1 MMSKNK
7 TSLEAKN
14 ISAGY
19 GEQIIIRNIDLDL
32 HESSIT
38 TIIGPNGCGKSTFL
52 KSISGIINPVEGEVS
67 IYGSNVTELN
77 TFELSKKG
85 LGYVPQSENIFP
97 SLSVEDNLKMG
108 GYILSNDDYKKNLEY
123 VLEMFPV
130 LKDKLSDSSS
140 NLSGGQRQMLAL
152 SRALMLD
159 PKIIM
164 LDEPT
169 AGLSPIIVDEV
180 LENIISLKKSNLSV
194 LLVEQ
199 NAKKA
204 LKISDFG
211 AVFSFGKKV
220 IEDEASRILSDK
232 EISKLYLD
240 NYKGI

>member
-67 IYGSNVTELN
+67 IYGLNVTELN

-199 NAKKA
+199 NAKKV

-211 AVFSFGKKV
+211 VVFSFGKKV
-220 IEDEASRILSDK
+220 IEDEASRILSNK
-232 EISKLYLD
+232 EISKLYL
-240 NYKGI
+240 GG

>member
-1 MMSKNK
+1 MSKNK

-199 NAKKA
+199 NAKKV

-211 AVFSFGKKV
+211 VVFSFGKKV
-220 IEDEASRILSDK
+220 IEDEASRILSNK
-232 EISKLYLD
+232 EISKLYL
-240 NYKGI
+240 GG

>member
-152 SRALMLD
+152 SRALILD

-232 EISKLYLD
+232 EISKLYL
-240 NYKGI
+240 GG

>member
-67 IYGSNVTELN
+67 IYGSNVTELS

-232 EISKLYLD
+232 EISKLYL
-240 NYKGI
+240 GG

>member
-199 NAKKA
+199 NAKKV

-211 AVFSFGKKV
+211 VVFSFGKKV
-220 IEDEASRILSDK
+220 IEDEASRILSNK
-232 EISKLYLD
+232 EISKLYL
-240 NYKGI
+240 GG

>member
-204 LKISDFG
+204 LEISDFG

-232 EISKLYLD
+232 EISKLYL
-240 NYKGI
+240 GG

>member
-1 MMSKNK
+1 MVKMNEENIA
-7 TSLEAKN
+7 LRANN

-19 GEQIIIRNIDLDL
+19 GEQIIIRNINLNL
-32 HESSIT
+32 YESSIK

-52 KSISGIINPVEGEVS
+52 KSISGIINPVEGNIDIFGED
-67 IYGSNVTELN
+67 VTELN
-77 TFELSKKG
+77 TFELSKIG

-108 GYILSNDDYKKNLEY
+108 GYILNSEEYKNNLEK
-123 VLEMFPV
+123 VLEMFPD
-130 LKDKLSDSSS
+130 LRDKLSDSSS

-180 LENIISLKKSNLSV
+180 LENIISLKKSRLSV

-199 NAKKA
+199 NARKA
-204 LKISDFG
+204 LSVSDYG
-211 AVFSFGKKV
+211 VVFSFGEKV
-220 IEDEASRILSDK
+220 MEDDAYKILSDK
-232 EISKLYLD
+232 EISKLYL
-240 NYKGI
+240 GG

>member
-1 MMSKNK
+1 MTKHTTALK
-7 TSLEAKN
+7 AKN

-19 GEQIIIRNIDLDL
+19 GEQIIIRNISLDL
-32 HESSIT
+32 YESTIT

-52 KSISGIINPVEGEVS
+52 KSISGIINPIEGDIE
-67 IYGSNVTELN
+67 IYGNDVTDLN
-77 TFELSKKG
+77 TFELSQIG

-108 GYILSNDDYKKNLEY
+108 GYILKVDQYKKNLDY
-123 VLEMFPV
+123 VLEMFPD
-130 LKDKLSDSSS
+130 LKDKLPDSSS

-152 SRALMLD
+152 SRALMLN

-180 LENIISLKKSNLSV
+180 LENITFLKKSNLSV

-204 LKISDFG
+204 LSISDYG

-220 IEDEASRILSDK
+220 IEDDASKILSDK
-232 EISKLYLD
+232 EISKLYL
-240 NYKGI
+240 GG

>member
-199 NAKKA
+199 NAKKV

-211 AVFSFGKKV
+211 VVFSFGKKV

-232 EISKLYLD
+232 EISKLYL
-240 NYKGI
+240 GG

>member
-1 MMSKNK
+1 MAIMSKQK
-7 TSLEAKN
+7 TSLIAKN

-19 GEQIIIRNIDLDL
+19 GEQIIIRNVNLEL

-52 KSISGIINPVEGEVS
+52 KSISGIINPVEGEVK
-67 IYGSNVTELN
+67 IYGSDVTKLN

-108 GYILSNDDYKKNLEY
+108 GYILSKYDYKKNLDY
-123 VLEMFPV
+123 VLEMFPD
-130 LKDKLSDSSS
+130 LRDKLTESSS

-169 AGLSPIIVDEV
+169 AGLSPIIVDDV
-180 LENIISLKKSNLSV
+180 LENITSLKKSNLSV

-211 AVFSFGKKV
+211 AVFSFGQKV
-220 IEDEASRILSDK
+220 IEDEASKILSDK
-232 EISKLYLD
+232 EISKLYL
-240 NYKGI
+240 GG

>member
-67 IYGSNVTELN
+67 IYGSNVTDLN

-232 EISKLYLD
+232 EISKLYL
-240 NYKGI
+240 GG

>member
-1 MMSKNK
+1 M
-7 TSLEAKN
+7 
-14 ISAGY
+14 
-19 GEQIIIRNIDLDL
+19 
-32 HESSIT
+32 
-38 TIIGPNGCGKSTFL
+38 
-52 KSISGIINPVEGEVS
+52 
-67 IYGSNVTELN
+67 
-77 TFELSKKG
+77 
-85 LGYVPQSENIFP
+85 
-97 SLSVEDNLKMG
+97 
-108 GYILSNDDYKKNLEY
+108 SNDDYKKNLEY

-232 EISKLYLD
+232 EISKLYL
-240 NYKGI
+240 GG

>member
-1 MMSKNK
+1 MFH
-7 TSLEAKN
+7 SL
-14 ISAGY
+14 
-19 GEQIIIRNIDLDL
+19 
-32 HESSIT
+32 
-38 TIIGPNGCGKSTFL
+38 
-52 KSISGIINPVEGEVS
+52 
-67 IYGSNVTELN
+67 
-77 TFELSKKG
+77 
-85 LGYVPQSENIFP
+85 ENIFP

-232 EISKLYLD
+232 EISKLYL
-240 NYKGI
+240 GG

>member
-108 GYILSNDDYKKNLEY
+108 GYILSNDDYKKSLEY

-220 IEDEASRILSDK
+220 IEDEASRILSNK
-232 EISKLYLD
+232 EISKLYL
-240 NYKGI
+240 GG

>member
-130 LKDKLSDSSS
+130 LKDKLSDYSS

-232 EISKLYLD
+232 EISKLYL
-240 NYKGI
+240 GG

>member
-1 MMSKNK
+1 M
-7 TSLEAKN
+7 
-14 ISAGY
+14 
-19 GEQIIIRNIDLDL
+19 
-32 HESSIT
+32 
-38 TIIGPNGCGKSTFL
+38 
-52 KSISGIINPVEGEVS
+52 
-67 IYGSNVTELN
+67 
-77 TFELSKKG
+77 
-85 LGYVPQSENIFP
+85 
-97 SLSVEDNLKMG
+97 
-108 GYILSNDDYKKNLEY
+108 SNDDYKKNLEY

-211 AVFSFGKKV
+211 VVFSFGKKV

-232 EISKLYLD
+232 EISKLYL
-240 NYKGI
+240 GR

>member
-52 KSISGIINPVEGEVS
+52 KSISGIINPVEGAVS

-232 EISKLYLD
+232 EISKLYL
-240 NYKGI
+240 GG

>member
-1 MMSKNK
+1 MTSKNK

-232 EISKLYLD
+232 EISKLYL
-240 NYKGI
+240 GG

>member
-1 MMSKNK
+1 MLFRSKNK

-232 EISKLYLD
+232 EISKLYL
-240 NYKGI
+240 GG

>member
-1 MMSKNK
+1 MVKMNEENIV
-7 TSLEAKN
+7 LRANN

-19 GEQIIIRNIDLDL
+19 GEQIIIRNINLNL
-32 HESSIT
+32 YESSIK

-52 KSISGIINPVEGEVS
+52 KSISGIINPVEGNIDIFGED
-67 IYGSNVTELN
+67 VTELN
-77 TFELSKKG
+77 TFELSKIG

-108 GYILSNDDYKKNLEY
+108 GYILNSEEYKNNLEK
-123 VLEMFPV
+123 VLEMFPD
-130 LKDKLSDSSS
+130 LRDKLSDSSS

-180 LENIISLKKSNLSV
+180 LENIISLKKSRLSV

-199 NAKKA
+199 NARKA
-204 LKISDFG
+204 LSVSDYG
-211 AVFSFGKKV
+211 VVFSFGEKV
-220 IEDEASRILSDK
+220 MEDDAYKILSDK
-232 EISKLYLD
+232 EISKLYL
-240 NYKGI
+240 GG

>member
-1 MMSKNK
+1 MVKMNEENIV
-7 TSLEAKN
+7 LRANN

-19 GEQIIIRNIDLDL
+19 GEQIIIRNINLNL
-32 HESSIT
+32 YESSIK

-52 KSISGIINPVEGEVS
+52 KSISGIINPLEGNIDIFGED
-67 IYGSNVTELN
+67 VTELN
-77 TFELSKKG
+77 TFELSKIG

-108 GYILSNDDYKKNLEY
+108 GYILNSEEYKNNLEK
-123 VLEMFPV
+123 VLEMFPD
-130 LKDKLSDSSS
+130 LRDKLSDSSS

-180 LENIISLKKSNLSV
+180 LENIISLKKSRLSV

-199 NAKKA
+199 NARKA
-204 LKISDFG
+204 LSVSDYG
-211 AVFSFGKKV
+211 VVFSFGEKV
-220 IEDEASRILSDK
+220 MEDDAYKILSDK
-232 EISKLYLD
+232 EISKLYL
-240 NYKGI
+240 GG

>member
-52 KSISGIINPVEGEVS
+52 KSISGIINPVGGEVS

-232 EISKLYLD
+232 EISKLYL
-240 NYKGI
+240 GG

>member
-1 MMSKNK
+1 MISKNK

-232 EISKLYLD
+232 EISKLYL
-240 NYKGI
+240 GG

>member
-1 MMSKNK
+1 MTKHTIALK
-7 TSLEAKN
+7 AKN

-19 GEQIIIRNIDLDL
+19 GEQIIIRNISLDL
-32 HESSIT
+32 YESTIT

-52 KSISGIINPVEGEVS
+52 KSISGIINPIEGDIEV
-67 IYGSNVTELN
+67 YGNNVSDLN
-77 TFELSKKG
+77 TFELSQIG
-85 LGYVPQSENIFP
+85 LGYVPQAENIFP

-108 GYILSNDDYKKNLEY
+108 GYILKIDQYKKNLDY
-123 VLEMFPV
+123 VLEMFPD
-130 LKDKLSDSSS
+130 LKDKLPDSSS

-180 LENIISLKKSNLSV
+180 LENITFLKKSNLSV

-204 LKISDFG
+204 LSISDYG

-220 IEDEASRILSDK
+220 IEDDASKILSDK
-232 EISKLYLD
+232 EISKLYL
-240 NYKGI
+240 GG

>member
-52 KSISGIINPVEGEVS
+52 KTISGIINPVEGEVS

-232 EISKLYLD
+232 EISKLYL
-240 NYKGI
+240 GG

>member
-1 MMSKNK
+1 MTKNI
-7 TSLEAKN
+7 TSLKAKN

-19 GEQIIIRNIDLDL
+19 GEQIIIRNINLDIY
-32 HESSIT
+32 ESSIT

-52 KSISGIINPVEGEVS
+52 KSISGIINPVEGNIE
-67 IYGSNVTELN
+67 IYGNDVTNLS
-77 TFELSKKG
+77 TFELSKVG

-108 GYILSNDDYKKNLEY
+108 GYILNSIQYKKNLDK
-123 VLEMFPV
+123 VLDMFPD
-130 LKDKLSDSSS
+130 LKSKLQDSSS

-164 LDEPT
+164 LDAPT

-180 LENIISLKKSNLSV
+180 LENIISLKNSDLSV

-204 LKISDFG
+204 LQVSDFG
-211 AVFSFGKKV
+211 VVFSFGKKV
-220 IEDEASRILSDK
+220 IEDLADKILKDK
-232 EISKLYLD
+232 EISKLYL
-240 NYKGI
+240 GG

>member
-1 MMSKNK
+1 MNEENIV
-7 TSLEAKN
+7 LRANN

-19 GEQIIIRNIDLDL
+19 GEQIIIRNINLNL
-32 HESSIT
+32 YESSIK

-52 KSISGIINPVEGEVS
+52 KSISGIINPVEGNIDIFGED
-67 IYGSNVTELN
+67 VTELN
-77 TFELSKKG
+77 TFELSKIG

-108 GYILSNDDYKKNLEY
+108 GYILNSEEYKNNLEK
-123 VLEMFPV
+123 VLEMFPD
-130 LKDKLSDSSS
+130 LRDKLSDSSS

-180 LENIISLKKSNLSV
+180 LENIISLKKSRLSV

-199 NAKKA
+199 NARKA
-204 LKISDFG
+204 LSVSDYG
-211 AVFSFGKKV
+211 VVFSFGEKV
-220 IEDEASRILSDK
+220 MEDDAYKILSDK
-232 EISKLYLD
+232 EISKLYL
-240 NYKGI
+240 GG

>member
-1 MMSKNK
+1 MTKNI
-7 TSLEAKN
+7 TSLKAKN

-19 GEQIIIRNIDLDL
+19 GEQIIIRNINLDIY
-32 HESSIT
+32 ESSIT

-52 KSISGIINPVEGEVS
+52 KSISGIINPVEGNIE
-67 IYGSNVTELN
+67 IYGNDVTNLS
-77 TFELSKKG
+77 TFELSKIG

-108 GYILSNDDYKKNLEY
+108 GYILNSIQYKKNLDK
-123 VLEMFPV
+123 VLDMFPD
-130 LKDKLSDSSS
+130 LKSKLQDSSS

-180 LENIISLKKSNLSV
+180 LENIISLKNSDLSV

-204 LKISDFG
+204 LKVSDFG
-211 AVFSFGKKV
+211 VVFSFGKKV
-220 IEDEASRILSDK
+220 IEDVADKILKDK
-232 EISKLYLD
+232 EISKLYL
-240 NYKGI
+240 GG